1 MKKEW
6 TKADSIQWVIDSLGN
21 QVIEKRD
28 RENHKYD
35 EVRADQDL
43 RWCPTCECKWE
54 TFEGKLWISVDEPL
68 WKMAICPDCTAE

>member
-21 QVIEKRD
+21 KVIEKRD

-43 RWCPTCECKWE
+43 RWCPACECKWE

>member
-1 MKKEW
+1 LKKEW

-43 RWCPTCECKWE
+43 RWCPACECKWE